1 MRTHGFGLQA
11 LIEVGRR
18 HWREYL
24 QKRYRSLKETG
35 MLESA
40 LATAADL
47 TIKEMDSLKSGM
59 AMNQYEA
66 WEAAREHYLIL
77 KEERPERPE
86 PMPPN
91 PAFEALVAANK
102 IPIYP
107 EDEEQ

>member
-1 MRTHGFGLQA
+1 MRMHGFGLQA

-24 QKRYRSLKETG
+24 PKKYKSLKESGT
-35 MLESA
+35 LEMA

-47 TIKEMDSLKSGM
+47 TIKEMDSLKSGY

-77 KEERPERPE
+77 REERNPNPE
-86 PMPPN
+86 PTPPN
-91 PAFEALVAANK
+91 PAFEAIAEMNK
-102 IPIYP
+102 ILKE
-107 EDEEQ
+107 ED